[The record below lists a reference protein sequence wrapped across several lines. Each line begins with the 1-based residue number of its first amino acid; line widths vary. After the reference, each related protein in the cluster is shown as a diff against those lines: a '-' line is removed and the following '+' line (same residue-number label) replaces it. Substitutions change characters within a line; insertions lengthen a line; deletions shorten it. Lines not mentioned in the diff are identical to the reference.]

1 MLELRNIWPQIAT
14 RIRCGPVGSC
24 VDGYLAQLASDGYSK
39 HGIRRHI
46 QALDRFGCWLAGQA
60 LQLSDVDARAVERF
74 VAEFPRTP
82 SARCPAGGISA
93 VASGARRFA
102 RYLWNQGL
110 AAPHSAERAVT
121 ETERWLELYDE
132 HLCRVQ
138 GLTLGT
144 RRQYLRYARRF
155 VQQHFRPHALDWSAI
170 TADDVSRFVQS
181 QVGRLSPSN
190 CRGPVTATRAML
202 RYLVANGA
210 VSGGLE
216 GAVPTVR
223 QWKLASLP
231 PHLSPRQLEQVIT
244 HCRCD
249 SALGLRDRAIVLLL
263 ARLGMRACEVA
274 HLRLD
279 DFNWHEGYVQI
290 RGTKT
295 RTERALPIS
304 DEVGHALA
312 DYLQARGA
320 VVGTRVVFLRAVPP
334 RHRSLS
340 PGAVCCVAQ
349 RALRR
354 AGVNVNR
361 AGAHVFRHSAA
372 TQMVRCGAAYKQVA
386 DVLGHAL
393 LETTAIY
400 AKLDV
405 HTLARIAL
413 PWPEGDR

>member
-1 MLELRNIWPQIAT
+1 MLESRNIWPQIAT
-14 RIRCGPVGSC
+14 RIRRGPVGSC
-24 VDGYLAQLASDGYSK
+24 VDGYLAQLASEGYSK

-46 QALDRFGCWLAGQA
+46 QAVDRFGCWLAAQA
-60 LQLSDVDARAVERF
+60 LQLCDVDERTVERF

-82 SARCPAGGISA
+82 SARCPDGRISS

-102 RYLWNQGL
+102 RYLWDQGL
-110 AAPHSAERAVT
+110 AAPHSAERAAT
-121 ETERWLELYDE
+121 DTERWLALYDE

-155 VQQHFRPHALDWSAI
+155 AQQLFRSHALEWSAI
-170 TADDVSRFVQS
+170 TADDISRFVQS

-202 RYLVANGA
+202 RYLVANGT
-210 VSGGLE
+210 VPGGLE
-216 GAVPTVR
+216 GAVPSVR

-244 HCRCD
+244 QCPRD
-249 SALGLRDRAIVLLL
+249 TMLGLRDRAIVLLL
-263 ARLGMRACEVA
+263 ARLGIRACEVA
-274 HLRLD
+274 HLTLD
-279 DFNWHEGYVQI
+279 DFNWHEGYVRI
-290 RGTKT
+290 RAAKT
-295 RTERALPIS
+295 GTERALPIS

-312 DYLQARGA
+312 DYLEARGA
-320 VVGTRVVFLRAVPP
+320 VVGSRVLFLRAAPP

-340 PGAVCCVAQ
+340 PGAVCCVAR

-354 AGVNVNR
+354 AGIEVNR

-405 HTLARIAL
+405 HTLARVAL